1 VSAALRT
8 GEMAAVPATR
18 ACRAC
23 AGTRLSPALH
33 ARGWSL
39 ERCADCGF
47 VQVRDH
53 PSDADF
59 AAVYGDAYFGHS
71 KYRDLDALNRENLR
85 RLELLRRYVPKGAKV
100 LDAGCATG
108 DFVVAA
114 KGEYEMWGSDL
125 SAFAIEQAR
134 AKSPE
139 LAERLWAGKLEDF
152 GGRVPPMDA
161 ICLWDVIEHVWDPVD
176 VARRLLGHLKA
187 GGYLLLSTPSIDAP
201 IARAMGK
208 YWAFMTP
215 PEHLGFF
222 SGRSFRRFFDAAVPG
237 TIVHRS
243 RRGKWANVAFIAYKL
258 RRVAPKLMPEAV
270 VDWLG
275 RSALGKLALY
285 VPTQDIQYLV
295 VRKT

>member
-1 VSAALRT
+1 MNAALRPA
-8 GEMAAVPATR
+8 EAPAAH
-18 ACRAC
+18 ACRVCGGAEL
-23 AGTRLSPALH
+23 APALH
-33 ARGWSL
+33 ARGWEL
-39 ERCADCGF
+39 ERCAACGF

-53 PSDADF
+53 PSEADF

-71 KYRDLDALNRENLR
+71 KYRDLDALNRESER
-85 RLELLRRYVPKGAKV
+85 RLALLRRFVPRGGRV

-108 DFVVAA
+108 DFVAA
-114 KGEYEMWGSDL
+114 ASGEYEMWGSDL

-134 AKSPE
+134 AKNPGI
-139 LAERLWAGKLEDF
+139 AERLWAGKLEDF
-152 GGRVPPMDA
+152 GARVPPLDA
-161 ICLWDVIEHVWDPVD
+161 VCLWDVIEHLWDPVE
-176 VARRLLGHLKA
+176 VVRTLMAHLKPGGHLV
-187 GGYLLLSTPSIDAP
+187 LSTPSIDAP

-222 SGRSFRRFFDAAVPG
+222 SGRSFRRFFGTAVPG

-243 RRGKWANVAFIAYKL
+243 RMGKWANVAFIAYKL
-258 RRVAPKLMPEAV
+258 RRVAPKLVPEAV
-270 VDWLG
+270 VAWLG

>member
-1 VSAALRT
+1 MNAALRPV
-8 GEMAAVPATR
+8 EAAT
-18 ACRAC
+18 
-23 AGTRLSPALH
+23 ALH
-33 ARGWSL
+33 ACRVCGSARVAPALEARGWKL
-39 ERCADCGF
+39 ERCGECGF
-47 VQVRDH
+47 VQVADH
-53 PSDADF
+53 PTEADF

-71 KYRDLDALNRENLR
+71 KYRDLDALERENVR
-85 RLELLRRYVPKGAKV
+85 RLELLRRFVPRGAAV

-114 KGEYEMWGSDL
+114 KGEYEMYGSDL

-139 LAERLWAGKLEDF
+139 LAGRLWAGKLEDF
-152 GGRVPPMDA
+152 GGRVPPLDA

-176 VARRLLGHLKA
+176 VVRRLMGHLKP

-201 IARAMGK
+201 VARAMGP

-222 SGRSFRRFFDAAVPG
+222 SGRSFRRFFESAVPAR
-237 TIVHRS
+237 IVHRK
-243 RRGKWANVAFIAYKL
+243 RLGKWANVAFIAYKL
-258 RRVAPKLMPEAV
+258 RRVAPRLMPEAV
-270 VDWLG
+270 VSWLG